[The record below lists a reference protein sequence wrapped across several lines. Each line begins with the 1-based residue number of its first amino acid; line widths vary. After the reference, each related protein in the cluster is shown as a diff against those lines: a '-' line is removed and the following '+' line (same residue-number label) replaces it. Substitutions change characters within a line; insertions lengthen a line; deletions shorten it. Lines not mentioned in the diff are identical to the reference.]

1 MFPYRV
7 PLKLVPLPSSIRSG
21 VEGAALVGRG
31 ALSAERKT
39 GKETSLG
46 DNEKEP
52 DASWESRGD
61 ML

>member
-1 MFPYRV
+1 MR
-7 PLKLVPLPSSIRSG
+7 LT
-21 VEGAALVGRG
+21 ALVGRG